1 MFSIVLLKN
10 KHKLFL
16 QIVFLLHIFVLLQT
30 MSSYCFQHWI
40 GYICAVTD
48 LTRALVTLHI
58 PSPSFFT
65 PCIHRAF
72 YAVQYRTLCIVQT
85 SLSPSCFTPTI
96 PCNTGQHHT
105 TPTIPCNTVQHRAI
119 TCNTVQYRA
128 LYIVQ
133 TSSRHRASHQ
143 QYTTCINRAF
153 YAVHCPLYIV
163 QTLSCTAVPS

>member
-10 KHKLFL
+10 KNKLFL

-85 SLSPSCFTPTI
+85 SLSPSCFTPTM
-96 PCNTGQHHT
+96 
-105 TPTIPCNTVQHRAI
+105 AI
-119 TCNTVQYRA
+119 GHS
-128 LYIVQ
+128 I
-133 TSSRHRASHQ
+133 
-143 QYTTCINRAF
+143 IDRAF
-153 YAVHCPLYIV
+153 YAVHCTLCIVETSPCSAGCKWNVCLLIRYYWLWNYKTSKVQRPSPLWGATY
-163 QTLSCTAVPS
+163 QPTCLPAPHNY